1 MVQLSHPYMTT
12 GKTIA
17 LTKVVSLLFNILSR
31 LVIAFLTRSK
41 HLLISRLQSQ
51 SAVILELK
59 KIKSATVS
67 TISPSICHEV
77 MGLDVMILV
86 FWMSLPPVQCYE
98 PPSIV
103 LQALCLSKV
112 IDISSRNLDSSL
124 WFIQS
129 CISHDVIC
137 ITLPT
142 KVCLVKVMV
151 FPIFMYGCE
160 SWIIKK
166 VERWRIDAFE
176 LLCWRRLLSPLDCK
190 EIQLVHPK
198 GNQSWVFIG
207 RNDAKA
213 ETPILQPPDTKSWLI
228 WKDTDARKDWGQ
240 EDKGK
245 TEDEMVGWHHRLNGH
260 GFG

>member
-1 MVQLSHPYMTT
+1 
-12 GKTIA
+12 
-17 LTKVVSLLFNILSR
+17 
-31 LVIAFLTRSK
+31 
-41 HLLISRLQSQ
+41 
-51 SAVILELK
+51 
-59 KIKSATVS
+59 
-67 TISPSICHEV
+67 
-77 MGLDVMILV
+77 
-86 FWMSLPPVQCYE
+86 
-98 PPSIV
+98 
-103 LQALCLSKV
+103 
-112 IDISSRNLDSSL
+112 
-124 WFIQS
+124 
-129 CISHDVIC
+129 
-137 ITLPT
+137 
-142 KVCLVKVMV
+142 MV

-198 GNQSWVFIG
+198 GNQAWVFIG

-213 ETPILQPPDTKSWLI
+213 ETPILRPPDTKSWLI

-260 GFG
+260 EFRWTLGVGDGQRGLACCSSWGCKESDMTEQLNWTETEPASGLHHCFLAAPPLSLHHLSFLISKYLNLPFGTQGRGHKKAFVPRSPTGSCLVSVSTLAFV